1 MIIFQLKKVKDEQFP
16 INITFWDHAVQNPK
30 SRDTYSCIMLMSM
43 MLHLRMM
50 KKNPDQN
57 WRNPRLVHHLVHPMG
72 GCLLGLQKRI
82 GRLWEI
88 VRVLPNHHHL
98 MVQLREV
105 KNCLQQSVKP
115 PPEAPYLQDGKKGK
129 ISTVELTTSTM
140 LLAPPNG
147 NIQALKKLRQGLK
160 TTLTPDP
167 AFTSAWTIQ

>member
-1 MIIFQLKKVKDEQFP
+1 M
-16 INITFWDHAVQNPK
+16 QNPK

-43 MLHLRMM
+43 MLHLRM
-50 KKNPDQN
+50 KKNPDQKC
-57 WRNPRLVHHLVHPMG
+57 PRFHHLVHPMRM
-72 GCLLGLQKRI
+72 GCGCPLGPQKRI

-98 MVQLREV
+98 MVQLREA
-105 KNCLQQSVKP
+105 KNCLQQSVKL

-167 AFTSAWTIQ
+167 AFTSAWTIP